1 MKRNVTR
8 YRLVKIQFLPSVLN
22 GFRSKDYDRLL
33 GLLNAKTVA
42 LLGRYNRDQAV
53 KMVCRIVLAQP
64 RLLSFAGFSSRLL
77 WRS

>member
-1 MKRNVTR
+1 LRPLR
-8 YRLVKIQFLPSVLN
+8 RELQLHRLIRSVLN
-22 GFRSKDYDRLL
+22 GFRSEDYGRLL
-33 GLLNAKTVA
+33 GLLNTKTVA

-64 RLLSFAGFSSRLL
+64 RLLSFASFSSRLL